1 MMIDK
6 IIKYENR
13 NKRSS
18 ILFGILFP
26 FFVSL
31 VISII
36 FYKIGTDL
44 LALKTLETQAFINTP
59 VFIVLLYFYVRTSK
73 IIDGDVSCD
82 LKVRDLLFLIALG
95 FSLSIFLNI
104 LIEQMAVMFNIVE
117 DNKITEAVL
126 DSNKYFALFLTCI
139 SAPLCEELIYRGYIY
154 KTLNRF
160 YGFWSSAIISSL
172 IFGIAHLY
180 PLGIFYAFLCGMALS
195 FIYYRYK
202 SLLMCAILH
211 MCINFFTL
219 TVFYNEIDKLHK
231 GQVLFAE
238 FIAFVLII
246 MITLRMNISSK
257 K

>member
-1 MMIDK
+1 
-6 IIKYENR
+6 
-13 NKRSS
+13 
-18 ILFGILFP
+18 
-26 FFVSL
+26 
-31 VISII
+31 
-36 FYKIGTDL
+36 
-44 LALKTLETQAFINTP
+44 
-59 VFIVLLYFYVRTSK
+59 
-73 IIDGDVSCD
+73 
-82 LKVRDLLFLIALG
+82 
-95 FSLSIFLNI
+95 
-104 LIEQMAVMFNIVE
+104 MAVMFNIVE